1 MSIGFDE
8 NLEKYEDAVGLYDA
22 YVRAELPDVET
33 ALLFILKSFPRVAE
47 KLRDEQSEFLRSSPL
62 YQARTAQVKPRPG
75 NRRSGAEEYVHLQL
89 VPPRINFSGT
99 SL

>member
-33 ALLFILKSFPRVAE
+33 ALLFILKSFPRGAE
-47 KLRDEQSEFLRSSPL
+47 KLRDEQ
-62 YQARTAQVKPRPG
+62 K
-75 NRRSGAEEYVHLQL
+75 
-89 VPPRINFSGT
+89 
-99 SL
+99 